1 MARNSF
7 AGRVL
12 AAIKTLENGTTGFRA
27 ADLIAPLHLKS
38 REQARKISIAL
49 GDHFKAG
56 RLVKIETGLFRLP
69 RYGENQQSVDQ
80 RPQPPAAPLIKDRMW
95 SVLRSLGTVTVADL
109 QMLAGASAEYAKE
122 YLRML
127 AKREIVRAL
136 PQPGNQ
142 PSKYQFIK
150 REMVQPPSDDKK
162 ADRLKAQRAKK
173 RTAAIASLDESVR
186 VLFCAMGQL
195 RRAHKE
201 AILTL
206 DEEA

>member
-1 MARNSF
+1 MTRAIP
-7 AGRVL
+7 ATKVL
-12 AAIKTLENGTTGFRA
+12 KV
-27 ADLIAPLHLKS
+27 
-38 REQARKISIAL
+38 RKAL
-49 GDHFKAG
+49 P
-56 RLVKIETGLFRLP
+56 ELP
-69 RYGENQQSVDQ
+69 R
-80 RPQPPAAPLIKDRMW
+80 DR
-95 SVLRSLGTVTVADL
+95 LRRLLRDYELTE
-109 QMLAGASAEYAKE
+109 ASADYAKE

-195 RRAHKE
+195 RRAHKK